1 MTCYAPIQAFRAG
14 SVNPATG
21 KRPMQFTLSGSHT
34 GVRQMLPCGR
44 CIGCRLEWARRWAMR
59 LMHEAKMHK
68 ENSFVTLTYSNE
80 TLPYCGTLVK
90 EHLQG
95 FHKRLHNRLLD
106 SRGYGVRYYG
116 VGEYGD
122 TSRRPHYH
130 SLLFGY
136 QFPDLKKYSQN
147 GNGDVIYSSKLLNEI
162 WGFGDCKIGEV
173 SFKSA
178 NYVARYCLKKVDGK
192 KREAGHYVVLDSE
205 GRPFERLPEFAHM
218 SRRPG
223 IATTYFEKYGDE
235 IKKHD
240 NVIVDGRAVPSSRY
254 YDLKIEAVDPSAAE
268 LIKKKRR
275 AKSVWSER
283 QVDRRRTKEKLAE
296 STSKLKGTKL

>member
-1 MTCYAPIQAFRAG
+1 MTCYAPILAYRSG
-14 SVNPATG
+14 SVNEATG
-21 KRPMQFTLSGSHT
+21 KRALQFTLSGSHT

-44 CIGCRLEWARRWAMR
+44 CIGCRIEWARRWAMR
-59 LMHEAKMHK
+59 LLHESKSHR
-68 ENSFVTLTYSNE
+68 ENSFVTLTYSDE

-106 SRGYGVRYYG
+106 SRGYGIRYYG

-122 TSRRPHYH
+122 ISRRPHYH
-130 SLLFGY
+130 SIIFGY
-136 QFPDLKKYSQN
+136 QFPDLKKYSVN
-147 GNGDVIYSSKLLNEI
+147 GSGDTIYSSKLLEEI
-162 WGFGDCKIGEV
+162 WGFGQCKVGAV

-178 NYVARYCLKKVDGK
+178 NYVVRYCLKKVDGK
-192 KREAGHYVVLDSE
+192 KREYGHYVVYDAE
-205 GRPFERLPEFAHM
+205 GRPFERLPEFSHM

-223 IATTYFEKYGDE
+223 IASEYFDKYGDE

-240 NVIVDGRAVPSSRY
+240 NVIVDGRPVPSNRY
-254 YDLKIEAVDPSAAE
+254 YDQKIEAVDPSAAE

-275 AKSVWSER
+275 ANGNWSER
-283 QVDRRRTKEKLAE
+283 QVDRRRTKERLTEA
-296 STSKLKGTKL
+296 TSKLKGTKL